1 MVAVFYWL
9 GHRPGSGEV
18 AGAGGLALGAPRPRA
33 AHAHSASLAARAGVI
48 GVGAAHGV
56 AQVAVQGAAFFG
68 VETPAFGGACGF
80 GAAVVAGDE
89 EAAQAGLLGLLFCHV
104 LSLQILNR
112 HDPRPPAL
120 LQRVRGGAQCQQAD
134 KRAHERGG
142 KAQTTAARRRNGWS
156 KGEL

>member
-68 VETPAFGGACGF
+68 VETPAFGRAGELGAL
-80 GAAVVAGDE
+80 VVTGDE
-89 EAAQAGLLGLLFCHV
+89 DAAQAALLELPFRHV
-104 LSLQILNR
+104 LRL
-112 HDPRPPAL
+112 HDSR
-120 LQRVRGGAQCQQAD
+120 
-134 KRAHERGG
+134 
-142 KAQTTAARRRNGWS
+142 
-156 KGEL
+156 